1 MGYCAGIDL
10 NIALE
15 KNMSKE
21 TTANHDFYGLV
32 TETVRLD
39 NYGNN
44 NAKAAKIDGIWIATV
59 SPVPQSFRRNVRHI
73 QYRNALNRLRLLA

>member
-44 NAKAAKIDGIWIATV
+44 NAKAAKIDGI
-59 SPVPQSFRRNVRHI
+59 
-73 QYRNALNRLRLLA
+73 

>member
-1 MGYCAGIDL
+1 MGYCAGINL

-44 NAKAAKIDGIWIATV
+44 NAEIDGIWIATV
-59 SPVPQSFRRNVRHI
+59 SPVPQSFRRNFRHI